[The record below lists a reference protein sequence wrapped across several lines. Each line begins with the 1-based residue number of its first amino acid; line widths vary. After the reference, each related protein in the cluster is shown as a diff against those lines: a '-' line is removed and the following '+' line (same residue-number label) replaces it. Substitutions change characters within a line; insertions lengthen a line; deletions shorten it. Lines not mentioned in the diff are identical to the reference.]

1 MSALSRKTDSDTI
14 VACATPPG
22 RGGVGVIRVSGT
34 RAKDI
39 AIALTGKLP
48 EPRYATLSDFAGEQ
62 DVIDSGIALWFPG
75 PASFTGEDVFE
86 LQGHGGP
93 VVIDLLIERIVSL
106 GARIAEPGEFSQRAF
121 LNDKID
127 LTQAEAIIDLID
139 ADSKVAAVAAQR
151 SLQGAFSA
159 AVFNLNTLLTEL
171 RVHVEAAIDFPDEDI
186 DFLDD
191 EALKARVAKVSSAFT
206 EIERAAR
213 EGRLL
218 SEGVTAVL
226 AGKPNA
232 GKSSL
237 LNALAGYE
245 AAIVTDVPGTTR
257 DLVKEHITIDGV
269 PLHVIDTAGLRETD
283 DQVEKEGVRR
293 TKDQL
298 QKADVALLVIDASE
312 DDIDVSLS
320 SEIPEAVPVITVLNK
335 VDKVSLAPSVEN
347 STVVRLSAK
356 TGDGL
361 DLLRQLILDTVGYAP
376 QESGSIT
383 ARRRHLAHLEVARK
397 AFENGKLQL
406 DSGAG
411 ELMADELLQAQNAL
425 AEITGEF
432 TSDDLLGEIFSNFCI
447 GK

>member
-1 MSALSRKTDSDTI
+1 
-14 VACATPPG
+14 
-22 RGGVGVIRVSGT
+22 
-34 RAKDI
+34 
-39 AIALTGKLP
+39 
-48 EPRYATLSDFAGEQ
+48 
-62 DVIDSGIALWFPG
+62 
-75 PASFTGEDVFE
+75 
-86 LQGHGGP
+86 
-93 VVIDLLIERIVSL
+93 
-106 GARIAEPGEFSQRAF
+106 
-121 LNDKID
+121 
-127 LTQAEAIIDLID
+127 
-139 ADSKVAAVAAQR
+139 
-151 SLQGAFSA
+151 
-159 AVFNLNTLLTEL
+159 
-171 RVHVEAAIDFPDEDI
+171 
-186 DFLDD
+186 
-191 EALKARVAKVSSAFT
+191 
-206 EIERAAR
+206 
-213 EGRLL
+213 
-218 SEGVTAVL
+218 VL

-397 AFENGKLQL
+397 AFENGQLQL
-406 DSGAG
+406 SSGAG

-432 TSDDLLGEIFSNFCI
+432 TSDDLLGKIFSNFCI